1 MPTRTRAGGAGPGR
15 TTSHQQPNVPT
26 LDRRGILQVALRL
39 VDADGLGALTM
50 RRLGAEL
57 GVEAMSLYYYIPSK
71 AELTRGLA
79 EIVLGELRLPP
90 QGLSADDWPAALRE
104 VARSFRNLGFAHPN
118 VFPLLAQIGLDN
130 PAAYPPT
137 EAVLALLRSAGF
149 DEQLAFT
156 AFSTIKSYVVG
167 HVLWILGD
175 TLVGKGQLIQR
186 DEPRFAERFPQ
197 LAAYLPYISDCD
209 EEVEFERA
217 LDVLIAGLQVL
228 RANSPR

>member
-1 MPTRTRAGGAGPGR
+1 MPTRPRAGTSR
-15 TTSHQQPNVPT
+15 TRQNQAKLPT
-26 LDRRGILQVALRL
+26 LDRRAILQAALRL
-39 VDADGLGALTM
+39 VDADGLGALSM

-71 AELTRGLA
+71 AALTQGLA
-79 EIVLGELRLPP
+79 EIALGELRLPP
-90 QGLSADDWPAALRE
+90 QGLSPDDWPTALRDA
-104 VARSFRNLGFAHPN
+104 ARSFRSLGFAHPN

-175 TLVGKGQLIQR
+175 ALVGKGQAIR
-186 DEPRFAERFPQ
+186 IDDPRFATRYPQ
-197 LAAYLPYISDCD
+197 LEAYLPYIGDCD

-228 RANSPR
+228 KASRASSAR

>member
-1 MPTRTRAGGAGPGR
+1 MPTRTQAGARRAARTSRTNTEQANGP
-15 TTSHQQPNVPT
+15 P
-26 LDRRGILQVALRL
+26 LDRRAILQAALRL
-39 VDADGLGALTM
+39 VDANGLGALSM

-71 AELTRGLA
+71 AALTQGLA

-90 QGLSADDWPAALRE
+90 EGISPDDWPAALRE
-104 VARSFRNLGFAHPN
+104 MARSFRGLGFAHPN

-175 TLVGKGQLIQR
+175 ALIGQGRAGQIV
-186 DEPRFAERFPQ
+186 EPRFAERFPQ
-197 LAAYLPYISDCD
+197 LASYLPYIGECD
-209 EEVEFERA
+209 EEVEFERSM
-217 LDVLIAGLQVL
+217 DVLIAGLHAL
-228 RANSPR
+228 RGS